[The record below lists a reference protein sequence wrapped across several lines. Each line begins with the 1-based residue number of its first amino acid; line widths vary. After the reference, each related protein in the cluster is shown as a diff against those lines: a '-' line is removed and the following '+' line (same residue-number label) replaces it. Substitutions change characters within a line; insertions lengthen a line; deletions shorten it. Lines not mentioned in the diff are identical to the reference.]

1 MGVHTVTNHRLD
13 LNDVLRL
20 LRRDVERAGGQAEWA
35 RRTGVDRTHL
45 NQVMRGRK
53 LPAGRIVRALG
64 LKKLLLPTVPDVLNR
79 LTKEVERAG
88 SQSEWARRTG
98 VDRTY
103 LNKVMSARK
112 NPGPDLIRALKLK
125 QVAAYAAQGSEQAPA
140 EIIRTVDRYL
150 QPPTNP
156 PAAAHPAQDLAPA
169 SCLNDERFA
178 EA

>member
-1 MGVHTVTNHRLD
+1 MGVHTVTSRRLD

-20 LRRDVERAGGQAEWA
+20 LTREVERVGGQSEWA
-35 RRTGVDRTHL
+35 RRTGVDRTHV

-53 LPAGRIVRALG
+53 VPAGRIVRALG

-103 LNKVMSARK
+103 LNKVMSASK
-112 NPGPDLIRALKLK
+112 NPGPDVIRALKLK
-125 QVAAYAAQGSEQAPA
+125 QVEAYAPQEVG
-140 EIIRTVDRYL
+140 R
-150 QPPTNP
+150 
-156 PAAAHPAQDLAPA
+156 H
-169 SCLNDERFA
+169 
-178 EA
+178 